1 MNDITNY
8 QAQLPDTIEDLTQFV
23 LIGRSKLNAYKLKLQ
38 KVDRLSDAQSIRE
51 QTLQD
56 MQDVSIAIVAAEQR
70 IGEILL
76 SIQKS
81 SGGDRKSENFK
92 NRDSSNFE
100 KTKNEVTSEMG
111 YSKDQVSE
119 YQRLA
124 QNPEIVQK
132 VIDDALTR
140 GEVVT
145 RRLVIE
151 EIRSA
156 KEEMKR
162 QLAEKDKRIS
172 ELEKQDPEVVEVIKE
187 VIPDDYADLKE
198 AVEMQRKEALFIQ
211 RERDSDRQKI
221 KELNERIRDLESR
234 KDLDDLKKKVQEE
247 TGYFAIRTYNY
258 IQQNGGSVWIF
269 DQLDLLSEKD
279 REQFINAIYALDA
292 FSKQMIENVGGY
304 GIG

>member
-172 ELEKQDPEVVEVIKE
+172 ELENKEPIVKIKE
-187 VIPDDYADLKE
+187 VVPPDYEDMKRSVDNY
-198 AVEMQRKEALFIQ
+198 RKEAIRTQEEHKRLFH
-211 RERDSDRQKI
+211 KNA
-221 KELNERIRDLESR
+221 ELTERIRDLESR
-234 KDLDDLKKKVQEE
+234 KDIETLREKVKEE
-247 TGYFAIRTYNY
+247 AGYFAIRTYRY
-258 IQQNGGSVWIF
+258 IQDNGGCVWIF
-269 DQLDLLSEKD
+269 QKIDELSDKERKD
-279 REQFINAIYALDA
+279 FIDAIYSVDA
-292 FSKQMIENVGGY
+292 FVKQMIENLGGY
-304 GIG
+304 GIE

>member
-38 KVDRLSDAQSIRE
+38 KVDKLSDAQNIRE

-81 SGGDRKSENFK
+81 QGKRTDIETSSGQPE
-92 NRDSSNFE
+92 E
-100 KTKNEVTSEMG
+100 VKTKGEVISEMG
-111 YSKDQVSE
+111 YSRNQVSE

-124 QNPEIVQK
+124 QNPEIVQR

-145 RRLVIE
+145 RKLVIE

-162 QLAEKDKRIS
+162 QLAEKDRRIS
-172 ELEKQDPEVVEVIKE
+172 ELENKEPIVKIKE
-187 VIPDDYADLKE
+187 VVPPDYEDMKRSVDNY
-198 AVEMQRKEALFIQ
+198 RKEAIRTQEEHKRLFH
-211 RERDSDRQKI
+211 KNA
-221 KELNERIRDLESR
+221 ELTERIRDLESR
-234 KDLDDLKKKVQEE
+234 KDIETLREKVKEE
-247 TGYFAIRTYNY
+247 AGYFAIRTYRY
-258 IQQNGGSVWIF
+258 IQDNGGCVWIF
-269 DQLDLLSEKD
+269 QKIDELSDKERKD
-279 REQFINAIYALDA
+279 FIDAIYSVDA
-292 FSKQMIENVGGY
+292 FVKQMIENLGGY
-304 GIG
+304 GIE